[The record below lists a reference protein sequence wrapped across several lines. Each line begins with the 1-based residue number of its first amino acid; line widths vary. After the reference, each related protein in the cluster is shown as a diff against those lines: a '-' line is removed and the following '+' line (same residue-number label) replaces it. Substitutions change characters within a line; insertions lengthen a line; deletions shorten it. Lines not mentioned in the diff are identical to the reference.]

1 MCCFIF
7 TYFAQGQLIGVMG
20 KIGSGKTLLL
30 DGILA
35 EITKTS
41 GIIAVNDDHKGFGY
55 VKQNPWLQR
64 GTIRDNILF
73 GKPYDHNKYKNILN
87 ACALTSDLNSLPNK
101 DLTAVGEAGNTLSGG
116 QKTRI
121 SLARAIYADKDI
133 YLLDDILA
141 TLDVKVARHVFQHV
155 ILGLLRNK
163 TRILCTHQTQYLVH
177 ADLVIEMSKGKII
190 NQGKP
195 SDVLP
200 DLEDYL
206 LSSDSVESDMDVA
219 SIRALPNEFNL
230 SEKEVDPLLDKEAT
244 EKGTVHFSVYA
255 CYLKAT
261 GRYLAISIF
270 LSMILM
276 QSSKNFT
283 DLWLSYWVTHAN
295 ATAANS
301 TDTSRLGKLQL
312 YYDNYGLHDTRYY
325 LIVYSLL
332 AVFNSIFTLIR
343 AFIFAYGG
351 LQAAITM
358 HKQLVRIVMRVNMN

>member
-1 MCCFIF
+1 MN
-7 TYFAQGQLIGVMG
+7 L
-20 KIGSGKTLLL
+20 
-30 DGILA
+30 
-35 EITKTS
+35 
-41 GIIAVNDDHKGFGY
+41 
-55 VKQNPWLQR
+55 
-64 GTIRDNILF
+64 
-73 GKPYDHNKYKNILN
+73 
-87 ACALTSDLNSLPNK
+87 LPNK
-101 DLTAVGEAGNTLSGG
+101 DFTAVGEAGNTLSGG

-141 TLDVKVARHVFQHV
+141 TLDVRIARHVFQHI

-163 TRILCTHQTQYLVH
+163 TRILCTHQIQYLIH

-195 SDVLP
+195 NDILP

-206 LSSDSVESDMDVA
+206 LLSDSIESDMDIISKA
-219 SIRALPNEFNL
+219 QPNEFNRL
-230 SEKEVDPLLDKEAT
+230 EKDEIAPLLDKEAT
-244 EKGTVHFSVYA
+244 EKGTVHFSVYT
-255 CYLKAT
+255 CYIKAI

-276 QSSKNFT
+276 QSSKNIT

-295 ATAANS
+295 ATATNS
-301 TDTSRLGKLQL
+301 TDTSRFGKLQL
-312 YYDNYGLHDTRYY
+312 YDNYGFHDTKYY

-332 AVFNSIFTLIR
+332 ATLNSIFTLIR

-351 LQAAITM
+351 IHAAVMM
-358 HKQLVRIVMRVNMN
+358 HKQLLKIIMRVNIN

>member
-1 MCCFIF
+1 
-7 TYFAQGQLIGVMG
+7 
-20 KIGSGKTLLL
+20 
-30 DGILA
+30 
-35 EITKTS
+35 
-41 GIIAVNDDHKGFGY
+41 
-55 VKQNPWLQR
+55 
-64 GTIRDNILF
+64 
-73 GKPYDHNKYKNILN
+73 
-87 ACALTSDLNSLPNK
+87 LNSLPNK
-101 DLTAVGEAGNTLSGG
+101 DLTAIGEAGNTLSGG

-121 SLARAIYADKDI
+121 SLARAVYADKDI

-141 TLDVKVARHVFQHV
+141 TLDVKIARHVFQHV

-206 LSSDSVESDMDVA
+206 LSSDSIEFDMDITSSKA
-219 SIRALPNEFNL
+219 PNEFNR
-230 SEKEVDPLLDKEAT
+230 SDKNEIDPLLDKEAT
-244 EKGTVHFSVYA
+244 EKGTVHFSVYT
-255 CYLKAT
+255 CYIKAI
-261 GRYLAISIF
+261 GQYLAISIF

-276 QSSKNFT
+276 QSSKNIT

-295 ATAANS
+295 ASAANS
-301 TDTSRLGKLQL
+301 TDTSRLGKLQF
-312 YYDNYGLHDTRYY
+312 YYDNYSFHDTKYY

-332 AVFNSIFTLIR
+332 AALNTIFTLIR

-351 LQAAITM
+351 IQAAIIM
-358 HKQLVRIVMRVNMN
+358 HKQLLKIVMRVS

>member
-1 MCCFIF
+1 
-7 TYFAQGQLIGVMG
+7 
-20 KIGSGKTLLL
+20 
-30 DGILA
+30 
-35 EITKTS
+35 
-41 GIIAVNDDHKGFGY
+41 
-55 VKQNPWLQR
+55 
-64 GTIRDNILF
+64 
-73 GKPYDHNKYKNILN
+73 LN
-87 ACALTSDLNSLPNK
+87 LLPNK
-101 DLTAVGEAGNTLSGG
+101 DFTAVGEAGNTLSGG

-141 TLDVKVARHVFQHV
+141 TLDVRIARHVFQHV

-163 TRILCTHQTQYLVH
+163 TRILCTHQIQYLVH

-195 SDVLP
+195 NDILP

-206 LSSDSVESDMDVA
+206 LLSDSIESDMDIISKA
-219 SIRALPNEFNL
+219 QPNEFNRL
-230 SEKEVDPLLDKEAT
+230 EKDEIAPLLDKEAT
-244 EKGTVHFSVYA
+244 EKGTVHFSVYT
-255 CYLKAT
+255 CYIKAI

-276 QSSKNFT
+276 QSSKNIT

-295 ATAANS
+295 ATATNS
-301 TDTSRLGKLQL
+301 TDTSRFGKLQL
-312 YYDNYGLHDTRYY
+312 YDNYGFHDTKYY

-332 AVFNSIFTLIR
+332 ATLNSIFTLIR

-351 LQAAITM
+351 IHAAVMM
-358 HKQLVRIVMRVNMN
+358 HKQLLKIIMRVNIN

>member
-1 MCCFIF
+1 M
-7 TYFAQGQLIGVMG
+7 
-20 KIGSGKTLLL
+20 
-30 DGILA
+30 
-35 EITKTS
+35 
-41 GIIAVNDDHKGFGY
+41 
-55 VKQNPWLQR
+55 
-64 GTIRDNILF
+64 
-73 GKPYDHNKYKNILN
+73 
-87 ACALTSDLNSLPNK
+87 NSLPNK

-141 TLDVKVARHVFQHV
+141 TLDVKVAKHVFQHV
-155 ILGLLRNK
+155 ILGLLRHK

-206 LSSDSVESDMDVA
+206 LSSDSIESDLDIT
-219 SIRALPNEFNL
+219 SIKAQLNEFNR
-230 SEKEVDPLLDKEAT
+230 SEKDEIDPLLDKEAT
-244 EKGTVHFSVYA
+244 EKGIVHLSVYT
-255 CYLKAT
+255 CYINAI

-270 LSMILM
+270 LSMVLM
-276 QSSKNFT
+276 QSSKNIT

-295 ATAANS
+295 TTTNS
-301 TDTSRLGKLQL
+301 TDASSLGKLQL
-312 YYDNYGLHDTRYY
+312 YYDNYSFHDTKYY
-325 LIVYSLL
+325 LTVYSLL
-332 AVFNSIFTLIR
+332 AVFNSVFTLIR

-351 LQAAITM
+351 IQAAVTM
-358 HKQLVRIVMRVNMN
+358 HKQLLKIVMRVNINWRYKTIVMYFD

>member
-1 MCCFIF
+1 MN
-7 TYFAQGQLIGVMG
+7 L
-20 KIGSGKTLLL
+20 
-30 DGILA
+30 
-35 EITKTS
+35 
-41 GIIAVNDDHKGFGY
+41 
-55 VKQNPWLQR
+55 
-64 GTIRDNILF
+64 
-73 GKPYDHNKYKNILN
+73 
-87 ACALTSDLNSLPNK
+87 LPNK
-101 DLTAVGEAGNTLSGG
+101 DFTAVGEAGNTLSGG

-121 SLARAIYADKDI
+121 SLARAVYADKDI

-141 TLDVKVARHVFQHV
+141 TLDVRIARHVFQHV
-155 ILGLLRNK
+155 IVGLLRNK

-206 LSSDSVESDMDVA
+206 LLSDSIESDMGIT
-219 SIRALPNEFNL
+219 SIKAQPNEFNQL
-230 SEKEVDPLLDKEAT
+230 EKGEIDPLLDKEAT
-244 EKGTVHFSVYA
+244 EKGTVHFSVYT
-255 CYLKAT
+255 CYVKAI

-276 QSSKNFT
+276 QSSKNIT

-295 ATAANS
+295 ATVTNS

-312 YYDNYGLHDTRYY
+312 YYNNYSFHDTKYY
-325 LIVYSLL
+325 LTVYSLL
-332 AVFNSIFTLIR
+332 ATLNSIFTLIR

-351 LQAAITM
+351 IHAAVTM
-358 HKQLVRIVMRVNMN
+358 HKQLLKIVMRVRI

>member
-1 MCCFIF
+1 M
-7 TYFAQGQLIGVMG
+7 
-20 KIGSGKTLLL
+20 
-30 DGILA
+30 
-35 EITKTS
+35 
-41 GIIAVNDDHKGFGY
+41 
-55 VKQNPWLQR
+55 
-64 GTIRDNILF
+64 
-73 GKPYDHNKYKNILN
+73 N

-163 TRILCTHQTQYLVH
+163 TRMLCTHQIQYLVH
-177 ADLVIEMSKGKII
+177 ADVVVEMSKGKII

-206 LSSDSVESDMDVA
+206 LSSDSIESDVDIT
-219 SIRALPNEFNL
+219 SIKAVPNEFSR
-230 SEKEVDPLLDKEAT
+230 SENNEIDPLLDKEAT
-244 EKGTVHFSVYA
+244 EKGTVHLSVYT
-255 CYLKAT
+255 CYIKAI
-261 GRYLAISIF
+261 GQYLAISIF

-276 QSSKNFT
+276 QSSKNIT
-283 DLWLSYWVTHAN
+283 DLWLSYWVTHTN
-295 ATAANS
+295 ATSNS
-301 TDTSRLGKLQL
+301 TDTSRLGKLQF
-312 YYDNYGLHDTRYY
+312 YYDNYSYHDTKYY
-325 LIVYSLL
+325 LTIYSLL
-332 AVFNSIFTLIR
+332 AVLNSIFTLIR

-351 LQAAITM
+351 IQAAVTM
-358 HKQLVRIVMRVNMN
+358 HKQLLKIVMRVNI

>member
-1 MCCFIF
+1 MN
-7 TYFAQGQLIGVMG
+7 L
-20 KIGSGKTLLL
+20 
-30 DGILA
+30 
-35 EITKTS
+35 
-41 GIIAVNDDHKGFGY
+41 
-55 VKQNPWLQR
+55 
-64 GTIRDNILF
+64 
-73 GKPYDHNKYKNILN
+73 
-87 ACALTSDLNSLPNK
+87 LPNK
-101 DLTAVGEAGNTLSGG
+101 DFTAVGEAGNTLSGG

-141 TLDVKVARHVFQHV
+141 TLDVRIARHVFQHV

-163 TRILCTHQTQYLVH
+163 TRILCTHQIQYLVH

-195 SDVLP
+195 NDILP

-206 LSSDSVESDMDVA
+206 LLSDSIESDMDIISKA
-219 SIRALPNEFNL
+219 QPNEFNRL
-230 SEKEVDPLLDKEAT
+230 EKDEIAPLLDKEAT
-244 EKGTVHFSVYA
+244 EKGTVHFSVYT
-255 CYLKAT
+255 CYIKAI

-276 QSSKNFT
+276 QSSKNIT

-295 ATAANS
+295 ATATNS
-301 TDTSRLGKLQL
+301 TDTSRFGKLQL
-312 YYDNYGLHDTRYY
+312 YDNYGFHDTKYY

-332 AVFNSIFTLIR
+332 ATLNSIFTLIR

-351 LQAAITM
+351 IHAAVMM
-358 HKQLVRIVMRVNMN
+358 HKQLLKIIMRVNIN

>member
-1 MCCFIF
+1 
-7 TYFAQGQLIGVMG
+7 
-20 KIGSGKTLLL
+20 
-30 DGILA
+30 
-35 EITKTS
+35 
-41 GIIAVNDDHKGFGY
+41 
-55 VKQNPWLQR
+55 
-64 GTIRDNILF
+64 
-73 GKPYDHNKYKNILN
+73 LN
-87 ACALTSDLNSLPNK
+87 LLPNK
-101 DLTAVGEAGNTLSGG
+101 DFTAVGEAGNTLSGG

-141 TLDVKVARHVFQHV
+141 TLDVRIARHVFQHV

-163 TRILCTHQTQYLVH
+163 TRILCTHQIQYLVH

-195 SDVLP
+195 NDILP

-206 LSSDSVESDMDVA
+206 LLSDSIESDMDIISKA
-219 SIRALPNEFNL
+219 QPNEFNRL
-230 SEKEVDPLLDKEAT
+230 EKDEIAPLLDKEAT
-244 EKGTVHFSVYA
+244 EKGTVHFSVYT
-255 CYLKAT
+255 CYVKAI

-276 QSSKNFT
+276 QSSKNIT

-295 ATAANS
+295 VTATNS
-301 TDTSRLGKLQL
+301 TDTSRFGKLQL
-312 YYDNYGLHDTRYY
+312 YDNYGFHDTKYY

-332 AVFNSIFTLIR
+332 ATLNSIFTLIR

-351 LQAAITM
+351 IHAAVMM
-358 HKQLVRIVMRVNMN
+358 HKQLLKIIMRVNIN

>member
-1 MCCFIF
+1 M
-7 TYFAQGQLIGVMG
+7 
-20 KIGSGKTLLL
+20 
-30 DGILA
+30 
-35 EITKTS
+35 
-41 GIIAVNDDHKGFGY
+41 
-55 VKQNPWLQR
+55 
-64 GTIRDNILF
+64 
-73 GKPYDHNKYKNILN
+73 N
-87 ACALTSDLNSLPNK
+87 ACALTSDLNALPNK

-163 TRILCTHQTQYLVH
+163 TRILCTHQTHNLVH

-206 LSSDSVESDMDVA
+206 LSDSIESDMN
-219 SIRALPNEFNL
+219 ITPMRTLPNEFNR
-230 SEKEVDPLLDKEAT
+230 SEENEIDPLLDKEAT
-244 EKGTVHFSVYA
+244 EKGTVHFSVYT
-255 CYLKAT
+255 CYIKAI

-276 QSSKNFT
+276 QSSKNIT

-295 ATAANS
+295 ATATNS
-301 TDTSRLGKLQL
+301 TDTSSLGKLQL
-312 YYDNYGLHDTRYY
+312 YYDNYGYHDTKYY
-325 LIVYSLL
+325 LTVYSLL
-332 AVFNSIFTLIR
+332 AVFNSGFTLIR

-351 LQAAITM
+351 IQAAITM
-358 HKQLVRIVMRVNMN
+358 HKQLLKIVMRVNIRRYKIIK

>member
-1 MCCFIF
+1 MN
-7 TYFAQGQLIGVMG
+7 L
-20 KIGSGKTLLL
+20 
-30 DGILA
+30 
-35 EITKTS
+35 
-41 GIIAVNDDHKGFGY
+41 
-55 VKQNPWLQR
+55 
-64 GTIRDNILF
+64 
-73 GKPYDHNKYKNILN
+73 
-87 ACALTSDLNSLPNK
+87 LPNK
-101 DLTAVGEAGNTLSGG
+101 DFTAVGEAGNTLSGG

-141 TLDVKVARHVFQHV
+141 TLDVRIARHVFQHV

-163 TRILCTHQTQYLVH
+163 TRILCTHQIQYLVH

-195 SDVLP
+195 NDILP

-206 LSSDSVESDMDVA
+206 LLSDSIESDMDIISKA
-219 SIRALPNEFNL
+219 QPNEFNRL
-230 SEKEVDPLLDKEAT
+230 EKDEIAPLLDKEAT
-244 EKGTVHFSVYA
+244 EKGTVHFSVYT
-255 CYLKAT
+255 CYVKAI

-276 QSSKNFT
+276 QSSKNIT

-295 ATAANS
+295 VTATNS
-301 TDTSRLGKLQL
+301 TDTSRFGKLQL
-312 YYDNYGLHDTRYY
+312 YDNYGFHDTKYY

-332 AVFNSIFTLIR
+332 ATLNSIFTLIR

-351 LQAAITM
+351 IHAAVMM
-358 HKQLVRIVMRVNMN
+358 HKQLLKIIMRVNIN